1 MIQLVR
7 FQAQRLARRVCKEC
21 AQEIQVPRDVL
32 INAQVKE
39 SDIGTFTLMKGKGCK
54 TCSETGYKGRVALY
68 EVLTMKD
75 EVKEF
80 VLNGAS
86 TGEIKNEAIRVGMQT
101 LRASAVKKLK
111 EGITTVDE
119 VLRVSVAD

>member
-1 MIQLVR
+1 M
-7 FQAQRLARRVCKEC
+7 A
-21 AQEIQVPRDVL
+21 
-32 INAQVKE
+32 AQVKE

-54 TCSETGYKGRVALY
+54 TCSDTGYKGRVALY

-75 EVKEF
+75 EIKEF

-101 LRASAVKKLK
+101 LRASAIKKLK